1 VASTPPH
8 ALPDR
13 RRASN
18 STPHFRTPPRP
29 RASPPVPPGSSSCAS
44 PAAGGRKDARDVAAG
59 RAFICDK
66 SGLALD
72 RGNRHHLFHRGLT
85 TRARKGASPL
95 RQIGHD
101 TFQQMLTTINAPQF
115 RRLRPH
121 GPFTAGRFLLKYM
134 PARGRG
140 RPARVS
146 TIRAALTCHPPLFG
160 RPLLLRPRDRA
171 SHGPC
176 LRDGACVP
184 PPRSRLHRSSS

>member
-1 VASTPPH
+1 LAPSRSRLDGHVRAH
-8 ALPDR
+8 ATKSSGGRDRLSLQRFRRCRGGVGKHRACKKVSCKGLKLRHAAHSRRNLSPQFLP
-13 RRASN
+13 
-18 STPHFRTPPRP
+18 P
-29 RASPPVPPGSSSCAS
+29 RASPPAPPGSSSCAS

-140 RPARVS
+140 RP
-146 TIRAALTCHPPLFG
+146 
-160 RPLLLRPRDRA
+160 
-171 SHGPC
+171 
-176 LRDGACVP
+176 GAGQ
-184 PPRSRLHRSSS
+184 HN